1 MAGDDSE
8 SNIQERGMETK
19 LFKDMKEDM
28 KQIDKPLISIKKS
41 QRCRKKLP

>member
-8 SNIQERGMETK
+8 SNIQERGIETK
-19 LFKDMKEDM
+19 LYNDMKEDM
-28 KQIDKPLISIKKS
+28 QQVDKPLIPIKKS